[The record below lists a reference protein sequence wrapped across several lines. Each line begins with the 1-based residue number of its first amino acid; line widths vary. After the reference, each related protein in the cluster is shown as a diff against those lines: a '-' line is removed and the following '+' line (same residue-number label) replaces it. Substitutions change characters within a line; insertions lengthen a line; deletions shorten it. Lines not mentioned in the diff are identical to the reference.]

1 MSETH
6 ETIRYACAFT
16 LAKIARMCACVSR
29 VCMRVSCACAVHAC
43 MMRIRTQARVPVY
56 MHATHTR
63 V

>member
-1 MSETH
+1 MNETH
-6 ETIRYACAFT
+6 ETIRYACAFA
-16 LAKIARMCACVSR
+16 LATIAR
-29 VCMRVSCACAVHAC
+29 VCERVSCACAVHAC

>member
-1 MSETH
+1 MVETH
-6 ETIRYACAFT
+6 ETIRYVCAVT
-16 LAKIARMCACVSR
+16 LASIARMCARASR
-29 VCMRVSCACAVHAC
+29 ICMRVSCACAVHAC

>member
-6 ETIRYACAFT
+6 ETIRLVSVFT
-16 LAKIARMCACVSR
+16 LATIARVCAGIAR
-29 VCMRVSCACAVHAC
+29 VCERVSCACAVQAC